1 MFFNFTFR
9 HYFTKPHQLA
19 QQLQTSSMRGFGNRF
34 LLVFLLG
41 ILLFGIRNWWG
52 MNTEAISPLMTT
64 MSLTEYTIAR
74 YVSLLSALCWSLI
87 YMSFHFFGIAYI
99 LSLLTSIPFKR
110 LFPIQLV
117 VTSVLLIEKALVF
130 IVFAVKGA
138 TANMSFLSF
147 GPLAATFLEQ
157 SYLIFFLNQLTLTTL
172 FIVLLQY
179 RFICSYEKD
188 INKKHILW
196 VLIGL
201 HIAMAIITTAVGFIP
216 LESLLAKLTGGAVV
230 E

>member
-9 HYFTKPHQLA
+9 HFLTNPAHLA
-19 QQLQTSSMRGFGNRF
+19 EQLQTSSMRGFGKRF
-34 LLVFLLG
+34 VLVFLTG

-52 MNTEAISPLMTT
+52 MNTEAITPLMTT
-64 MSLTEYTIAR
+64 MSMTDYTIAR
-74 YVSLLSALCWSLI
+74 YVSLFSTLCWSLI

-99 LSLLTSIPFKR
+99 LSLLTSIPFKK
-110 LFPIQLV
+110 LLPIQLFA
-117 VTSVLLIEKALVF
+117 TSILLIEKALVF
-130 IVFAVKGA
+130 LVFAMKGA

-147 GPLAATFLEQ
+147 GPLAATFLEK
-157 SYLIFFLNQLTLTTL
+157 SYLIFFFNQLTLTTL

-179 RFICSYEKD
+179 RFICSFEKN
-188 INKKHILW
+188 INRKRLLW
-196 VLIGL
+196 GLVGL

-216 LESLLAKLTGGAVV
+216 MESLLAKLTGGAVV